1 MTGLQPLGRR
11 RRARP
16 LWLTVVLIVVAMA
29 VVFGLGFGVATL
41 IRGDSLPLTTAPT
54 TSPSPS
60 PSPCMTTM
68 VTPAQELPIK
78 DDVVLNIYNSTKKK
92 GLAAQVALDFK
103 REGFRINRIEN
114 DPRDARVKGVAEI
127 RFGPNAADA
136 AKLVEYYLAG
146 ATMVELDRTSDR
158 VDVAVGRGYTQL
170 ADGGAV
176 AAALA
181 KPVPQLSG
189 PGCPQEE

>member
-16 LWLTVVLIVVAMA
+16 VWLTIVLVIVAMA

-41 IRGDSLPLTTAPT
+41 IRGDSLPLVATPAA
-54 TSPSPS
+54 SPSPS
-60 PSPCMTTM
+60 PSPCVTTM
-68 VTPAQELPIK
+68 ITPAQVLPVK
-78 DDVVLNIYNSTKKK
+78 DEVVLNVYNATKKK
-92 GLAAQVALDFK
+92 GLAAQAALDFK
-103 REGFRINRIEN
+103 REGFRINKIEN
-114 DPRDARVKGVAEI
+114 DPRGAKIAGVGEI

-146 ATMVELDRTSDR
+146 AEMVELDRASDR
-158 VDVAVGRGYTQL
+158 VDVALGRGYTQL

-181 KPVPQLSG
+181 KPTPQLSG
-189 PGCPQEE
+189 PGCPQE

>member
-103 REGFRINRIEN
+103 REGFRINKIEN

>member
-16 LWLTVVLIVVAMA
+16 VWLTIVLVIVAMG

-41 IRGDSLPLTTAPT
+41 IRGDSLPLVATPTA
-54 TSPSPS
+54 SPSPT
-60 PSPCMTTM
+60 PSPCVTTM
-68 VTPAQELPIK
+68 ITPAQVLPVK
-78 DDVVLNIYNSTKKK
+78 DEVVLNVYNATKKK
-92 GLAAQVALDFK
+92 GLAAQAALDFK
-103 REGFRINRIEN
+103 REGFRINKIEN
-114 DPRDARVKGVAEI
+114 DPRNAKVAGVGEI

-146 ATMVELDRTSDR
+146 ATMVELDRASDR
-158 VDVAVGRGYTQL
+158 VDVALGRGYTQL

-181 KPVPQLSG
+181 TPTPQLSG
-189 PGCPQEE
+189 PGCPAE

>member
-16 LWLTVVLIVVAMA
+16 LWLTVVLVVVAMA

-41 IRGDSLPLTTAPT
+41 IRGDSLPLTTSPT

-103 REGFRINRIEN
+103 REGFRINKIEN

-189 PGCPQEE
+189 PGCPQDK

>member
-1 MTGLQPLGRR
+1 MTGLQPMGMRR
-11 RRARP
+11 RERP
-16 LWLTVVLIVVAMA
+16 VWLTVILLIVAIS

-41 IRGDSLPLTTAPT
+41 IRGDSSPQT
-54 TSPSPS
+54 TSPTASPS
-60 PSPCMTTM
+60 PSPCITTM

-103 REGFRINRIEN
+103 REGFRINKIEN
-114 DPRDARVKGVAEI
+114 DPRDARIQGVAEI

-146 ATMVELDRTSDR
+146 ATMVELNRASDR

-181 KPVPQLSG
+181 SPTPQLSG
-189 PGCPQEE
+189 PGCPQGE

>member
-16 LWLTVVLIVVAMA
+16 VWLTIVLVIVAMA

-41 IRGDSLPLTTAPT
+41 IRGDSLPLVATPTA
-54 TSPSPS
+54 SPSPT
-60 PSPCMTTM
+60 PSPCVTTM
-68 VTPAQELPIK
+68 ITPAQVLPVK
-78 DDVVLNIYNSTKKK
+78 DEVVLNVYNATKKK
-92 GLAAQVALDFK
+92 GLAAQAALDFK
-103 REGFRINRIEN
+103 REGFRINKIEN
-114 DPRDARVKGVAEI
+114 DPRNAKVAGVGEI

-146 ATMVELDRTSDR
+146 ATMVELDRASDR
-158 VDVAVGRGYTQL
+158 VDVALGRGYTQL

-181 KPVPQLSG
+181 TPTPQLSG
-189 PGCPQEE
+189 PGCPAE

>member
-11 RRARP
+11 RRDRP
-16 LWLTVVLIVVAMA
+16 LWLTVILLIVAMA

-41 IRGDSLPLTTAPT
+41 IRGDVPSAATPT
-54 TSPSPS
+54 KSPSPS
-60 PSPCMTTM
+60 PSPCVTTM
-68 VTPAQELPIK
+68 VTPAQVLPLK
-78 DDVVLNIYNSTKKK
+78 DDVVLNVYNSTKKK

-103 REGFRINRIEN
+103 REGFRINKIEN
-114 DPRDARVKGVAEI
+114 DPEEARIPGVAEI
-127 RFGPNAADA
+127 RFGPNAEDA

-146 ATMVELDRTSDR
+146 ATMVKLDRASDR

-181 KPVPQLSG
+181 TPTPQLSG

>member
-60 PSPCMTTM
+60 PSPCMTTV

-103 REGFRINRIEN
+103 REGFRINKIEN

>member
-11 RRARP
+11 RRERP
-16 LWLTVVLIVVAMA
+16 LWLTVVLLIVAMA

-41 IRGDSLPLTTAPT
+41 IRGDSLPLTASPA

-60 PSPCMTTM
+60 PSPCITTM

-78 DDVVLNIYNSTKKK
+78 DDVILNIYNSTKKK

-103 REGFRINRIEN
+103 REGFRINKIEN
-114 DPRDARVKGVAEI
+114 DPRDARIQGVAEI

-146 ATMVELDRTSDR
+146 ATMVELDRASDR

-181 KPVPQLSG
+181 TPTPQLSG

>member
-1 MTGLQPLGRR
+1 MTTLQPVGGRR
-11 RRARP
+11 GRRP
-16 LWLTVVLIVVAMA
+16 VWLTVVLIIVAMA

-41 IRGDSLPLTTAPT
+41 IRGDTTPVAVTP
-54 TSPSPS
+54 SVSASPS
-60 PSPCMTTM
+60 PSPCVTT
-68 VTPAQELPIK
+68 TIIPAQALPVK
-78 DDVVLNIYNSTKKK
+78 DDVVLNVYNSTKKK

-103 REGFRINRIEN
+103 REGFRINKIEN
-114 DPRDARVKGVAEI
+114 DPREAKIEGVAEI
-127 RFGPNAADA
+127 RYGPNATDA

-146 ATMVELDRTSDR
+146 ATMVELDRASDR

-181 KPVPQLSG
+181 RPTPQLSG
-189 PGCPQEE
+189 PGCESD

>member
-41 IRGDSLPLTTAPT
+41 IRGDSLPLTTSPT

-68 VTPAQELPIK
+68 VTPAQELPLK

-103 REGFRINRIEN
+103 REGFRINKIEN